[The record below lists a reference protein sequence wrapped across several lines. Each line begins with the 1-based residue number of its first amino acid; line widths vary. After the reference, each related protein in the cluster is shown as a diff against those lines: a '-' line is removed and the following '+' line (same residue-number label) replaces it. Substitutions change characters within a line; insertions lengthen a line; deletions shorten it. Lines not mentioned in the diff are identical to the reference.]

1 MINLFHDVVWC
12 ATSWNQVVIVFF
24 FDEITQKSEWTNT
37 PENHTHW
44 DHKRVINLF
53 HDVVW
58 CATSWNQVEIVFF
71 FDEIT
76 QKSEWTNTP
85 ENHTHWVHKRTDL
98 TMWLGT

>member
-1 MINLFHDVVWC
+1 VKQEQEREQEEAVLDDEITQNSEWTNTPENHTHWDHKRVINLFHDVVWC

-53 HDVVW
+53 HYVVW
-58 CATSWNQVEIVFF
+58 CATS
-71 FDEIT
+71 
-76 QKSEWTNTP
+76 
-85 ENHTHWVHKRTDL
+85 
-98 TMWLGT
+98 